1 MNKFIL
7 DDAISQLDISLIAAY
22 LRMEQE
28 YLRRKAARKRRLVR
42 WSAMAACLCLLVT
55 FVVTNAP
62 SWGFWQHPESGRVYY
77 EGQTM
82 KTGGTEVTL
91 VETDF
96 EAGICTFE
104 INKKY
109 YSKMYFV
116 FNGMVIL
123 GQWTAENGAVCLD
136 ADDYDVITPCPGYTS
151 KNKWIVVDNLLKIT
165 VNGQEAD
172 RLPFKAGKYTV
183 VIDFSKMFE
192 VMDHV
197 SPLMSVNGVASFV
210 IDTNMY
216 W

>member
-62 SWGFWQHPESGRVYY
+62 SWGFWQHPESLSVYY

-82 KTGGTEVTL
+82 KTRGAEITL

-96 EAGICTFE
+96 EAGTCTFE

-109 YSKMYFV
+109 YSKTCFIFY
-116 FNGMVIL
+116 GMVIL
-123 GQWTAENGAVCLD
+123 REWTDENGAVFLD
-136 ADDYDVITPCPGYTS
+136 TDDYDVITPCPGYVS
-151 KNKWIVVDNLLKIT
+151 KTNWKVVDNLLKIT
-165 VNGQEAD
+165 VNGQEAE
-172 RLPFKAGKYTV
+172 RLPFKAGTYTV
-183 VIDFSKMFE
+183 VIDFSEMFE
-192 VMDHV
+192 VMDRV
-197 SPLMSVNGVASFV
+197 STRMSVNGVASFEL
-210 IDTNMY
+210 DTNSF
-216 W
+216 